1 MEVNMKGILGRKLE
15 MTQVFSETGRSI
27 PVTVI
32 EIQEN
37 TVTQVLTKE
46 KHGYEATQLAV
57 FDRRDA
63 TSTKPLL
70 GHFKKANI
78 GAKRFVREIRNM
90 NGFNLGDKINGSIF
104 QAGELVDVE
113 GTSKGHGFQGNI
125 KRHGQHIGPK
135 SHGGGGGSQPI
146 RQVGSLGDMVSNR
159 VFKGMTMP
167 GHMGVDK
174 TTVQNLEVIA
184 FDAKN
189 NALLVK
195 GSIPGPKNGFVII
208 TDAVKGLP
216 KKEATKLANVQE
228 SILKNHLL
236 EEAKVAGASIN
247 TEMSV
252 EEMKA
257 AIAAALA
264 AKEAE
269 QKAAEAKAEAEKLH
283 AEEEKVKAAAEAA
296 HKAAEEAKAA
306 GDVEAAKEAEAKAE
320 ALEHQVEVLEE
331 KEKAADEEARKA
343 EAAAEAAEETAKA
356 LQVED
361 EQEVEEETKKEG
373 DK

>member
-1 MEVNMKGILGRKLE
+1 
-15 MTQVFSETGRSI
+15 MTQVFSDQGRSI

-37 TVTQVLTKE
+37 TVTQVLTKD

-70 GHFKKANI
+70 GHFKAANI
-78 GAKRFVREIRNM
+78 GAKRFVKEVRGM
-90 NGFNLGDKINGSIF
+90 SGYDLGAKLNGSIF

-135 SHGGGGGSQPI
+135 SHGGGGGSQPV
-146 RQVGSLGDMVSNR
+146 RQTGSLGDMVSNR

-184 FDAKN
+184 YDEAN

-195 GSIPGPKNGFVII
+195 GSIPGPKKGYVIV
-208 TDAVKGLP
+208 TNAVKGLP
-216 KKEATKLANVQE
+216 SKQAVKLVNVQE
-228 SILKNHLL
+228 AVMKNHLL
-236 EEAKVAGASIN
+236 EEAKQAGADIN

-252 EEMKA
+252 AEMKA
-257 AIAAALA
+257 AIAAAQA
-264 AKEAE
+264 AKAAE
-269 QKAAEAKAEAEKLH
+269 KAAEEAKAEAEKLH
-283 AEEEKVKAAAEAA
+283 AEEAKVKAAAEAA
-296 HKAAEEAKAA
+296 HKLAEEAKAA
-306 GDVEAAKEAEAKAE
+306 GNTEAAAEAEAKAE

-331 KEKAADEEARKA
+331 KEKVADAEAKKA
-343 EAAAEAAEETAKA
+343 ELEAKKAEEAAAA
-356 LQVED
+356 LQVETI
-361 EQEVEEETKKEG
+361 EEAEEAKEG